1 MPGTLLVPS
10 PGIILPYN
18 EKEEAILLDPEE
30 CGYGPACR
38 LLLVKGGKVLAWSFV
53 GSLDPLRQ
61 PLALFSGLLALKAK
75 ACASPTIRLFP
86 VKPTPLALQTALE
99 LSHSIQPDRVITVE
113 GSGLDRLPWP
123 VGAET
128 EKGEKAPPEMVPEA
142 RRRREFSTLADAQ
155 HLHPFDWTSG
165 GLMGGRL
172 GRGVPVPRLDDLVW
186 AEAMGG
192 TLFVIS
198 PEPLADP
205 AIRRLMED
213 TGCDRVQAASPDDY
227 KGLLV
232 GLSRQDGSDFGLG
245 IIEKLDL
252 VKRSL
257 LIRSSF
263 PPETPIPIL
272 KLGGLKLDG
281 SGRPVG
287 SVKLWSL

>member
-10 PGIILPYN
+10 PGLILPFN

-30 CGYGPACR
+30 YSYGPACR
-38 LLLVKGGKVLAWSFV
+38 LLLVKGGKVQAWSFV

-61 PLALFSGLLALKAK
+61 PLALFSGLQALLAK
-75 ACASPTIRLFP
+75 AGPSPTVRLFP

-99 LSHSIQPDRVITVE
+99 IGQILQPERVLTTA
-113 GSGLDRLPWP
+113 GAGLDRLPWP
-123 VGAET
+123 VGAEALN
-128 EKGEKAPPEMVPEA
+128 GDKAPPDMVPEA
-142 RRRREFSTLADAQ
+142 RRRREFSTLTDAQ

-172 GRGVPVPRLDDLVW
+172 GRGTALPRLDDLVW

-198 PEPLADP
+198 PEPLAEP
-205 AIRRLMED
+205 EVRRMLED
-213 TGCDRVQAASPDDY
+213 TGCDKVQAASPDDY
-227 KGLLV
+227 RGLLV
-232 GLSRQDGSDFGLG
+232 GLARQDGSDFGLG